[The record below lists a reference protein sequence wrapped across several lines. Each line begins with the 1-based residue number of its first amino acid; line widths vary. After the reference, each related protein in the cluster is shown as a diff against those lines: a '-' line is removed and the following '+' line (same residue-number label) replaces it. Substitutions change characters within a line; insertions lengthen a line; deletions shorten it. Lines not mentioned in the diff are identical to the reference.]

1 MKKIRNTKKPK
12 DLSHLIYG
20 PNTRKFGFC
29 ARLIKNAVKR
39 NVSDKKG
46 MLSHCKSVVEKI
58 GANLAYIQAENLQNV
73 QKMHFWLRVHGVNR
87 LNTPT

>member
-20 PNTRKFGFC
+20 PKTRKFGFC

-46 MLSHCKSVVEKI
+46 MLSHGKSVFE
-58 GANLAYIQAENLQNV
+58 
-73 QKMHFWLRVHGVNR
+73 
-87 LNTPT
+87 